1 MGSTGRQ
8 QQTRLRPPRF
18 SSLFLLLLVLL
29 AAVFTQ
35 PSSCRPVLLVDKTDA
50 TDVILLPVPADAE
63 TTATVVFA
71 APSATVPREDDDEG
85 RRHHRLAGGRH
96 QWLLNKKPRGK
107 APPSAPSKRTN

>member
-1 MGSTGRQ
+1 MASTGRQ

-18 SSLFLLLLVLL
+18 SSLFLLLL

-35 PSSCRPVLLVDKTDA
+35 PSSCRPVPLFDKAAA

-63 TTATVVFA
+63 ITATVVVA
-71 APSATVPREDDDEG
+71 APSAAVPREDDDEG